1 MGRFYLIK
9 KTKEIGQEN
18 IIVNIE
24 KNKRNVVILFVIF
37 VMLTILFS
45 HSIEYLK
52 KLNHRKMDSKQIY
65 QIIENS
71 GCSVDEVKDDN
82 TIINYKVEINDKCFY
97 HIEYTEFDN
106 YENTDLYFDNIKNE
120 ILNENKLENLDFRI
134 EDNINNYYEHFIDD
148 DNIISLVKSD
158 KTVLYGFTDKVNR
171 DRFVDIL
178 TDLGFYD
185 EKNIPKI
192 QIMIICF
199 TVLIAGIY
207 YLYCYIFIRTMILI
221 KN

>member
-24 KNKRNVVILFVIF
+24 KNKRTIVILFIIF

-71 GCSVDEVKDDN
+71 GCSVDKVKDDN
-82 TIINYKVEINDKCFY
+82 TIINYKVDINNNCFY
-97 HIEYTEFDN
+97 YLEYTEFDN
-106 YENTDLYFDNIKNE
+106 YENTDLYFDNIKNK
-120 ILNENKLENLDFRI
+120 ILNENELDNIDFRI
-134 EDNINNYYEHFIDD
+134 KDNINNYYEYFIDD
-148 DNIISLVKSD
+148 DNILSLVKSD
-158 KTVLYGFTDKVNR
+158 KTVLYGFTDKVNC
-171 DRFVDIL
+171 DRFIDIL
-178 TDLGFYD
+178 TDLGYYD

-192 QIMIICF
+192 QVMIICF

-207 YLYCYIFIRTMILI
+207 YLYCYIFIRTKIFI
-221 KN
+221 KI

>member
-24 KNKRNVVILFVIF
+24 KNKRTIVILFIIF

-71 GCSVDEVKDDN
+71 GCSVDKVKDDN
-82 TIINYKVEINDKCFY
+82 TIINYKVDINNNCFY
-97 HIEYTEFDN
+97 YLEYTEFDN

-185 EKNIPKI
+185 EKNTPKI

-207 YLYCYIFIRTMILI
+207 YLYCYIFIRTKILI